1 MYGKRDKKDDEESGG
16 GNTFLKLQKSSVL
29 QEARVFNETPVNA
42 RKCAITLTK
51 ILNLLNQGEVL
62 SVQEATDAFFNMT
75 KLFQCK
81 DTILRRLLYL
91 GIKELASVAEN
102 VYVVTSS
109 LTSDMNAKDDTCRPQ
124 ALRTLCRITDPTVF
138 PGIERYMKQAIVDKQ
153 ASMASAALVSALHL
167 ARQVPDGVKR
177 WVNEAQEAVNSDHA
191 MVQHHALGLLYHIR
205 KSDRLAVTK
214 MVSKYIQSGLKSNFA
229 ICMLIRIAAKLIEEE
244 SDALSGPHS
253 PYFDFIESCLR
264 HKSEMVVYEAANAI
278 VNLSCTTQKELMP
291 AVSVLQLFLSSQK
304 AILRFAAV
312 RTLNKIA
319 MTQPNAV
326 MSCNVDLEILINDS
340 NRSIATLAIT
350 TLLKTGHEGSVDRLI
365 KIITTFMSEISDE
378 FKIIVVRATRQLCQK
393 FPKKHNTMM
402 HFLSNMLREE
412 GGFEYKRCL
421 VETIIDIIEDIP
433 EAKEEGLAYL
443 CEFIEDCEP
452 VEIAIKILHLLGK
465 EGPFTSR
472 PSKYIRYIYN
482 RLILETSAI
491 RSAAVS
497 ALAKFGAQCDDLL
510 PNIIVLLERSCLDA
524 DDEVRDRATYYLNI
538 LKQRERDLMGKCI
551 LNPFQVSIS
560 SLERALISYLESNQQ
575 DKPFDLAAIPIEKA
589 PSSDL
594 SGSQLPAGSL
604 SSGLGN
610 FGQVARQSSNANVKA
625 PNEKVSLNSRQE
637 EALSKLLA
645 IEPIVQLNVGRLIRS
660 SPPIELT
667 ESETEYVIQC
677 VKHVFARHVVFQFDC
692 TNTLNDQ
699 LLENASISLQVIIVA
714 FVLFFPLS
722 IEFRFN
728 IYLFTHLTS
737 ICKRLQK
744 GSTKFLALCALLW
757 RIT

>member
-1 MYGKRDKKDDEESGG
+1 MYAKRDKKDDEESGG
-16 GNTFLKLQKSSVL
+16 GNPYLKLQKSSVL

-51 ILNLLNQGEVL
+51 ILNILNQGEVL

-91 GIKELASVAEN
+91 GIKELSSVAEN

-109 LTSDMNAKDDTCRPQ
+109 LTSDMNAKDDSCRPQ
-124 ALRTLCRITDPTVF
+124 ALRTLCMITDATVF
-138 PGIERYMKQAIVDKQ
+138 PGIERYMKQAIVDKN

-167 ARQVPDGVKR
+167 AKQVPEGVKR

-214 MVSKYIQSGLKSNFA
+214 MVTKYIHSGLKSNFA
-229 ICMLIRIAAKLIEEE
+229 ICMLIRIAVKLIEEE
-244 SDALSGPHS
+244 TGGFNT

-350 TLLKTGHEGSVDRLI
+350 TLLKTGHEGSIDRLI

-482 RLILETSAI
+482 RLILETSPI

-510 PNIIVLLERSCLDA
+510 PNIIVLLERSCLDT

-538 LKQRERDLMGKCI
+538 LKQRERTLMGKCI
-551 LNPFQVSIS
+551 LNPFVVSIS
-560 SLERALISYLESNQQ
+560 SLEQALVLYLESNQQ
-575 DKPFDLAAIPIEKA
+575 EKPFDLSSVPNEKL
-589 PSSDL
+589 PNKDQQGL
-594 SGSQLPAGSL
+594 QLPAGSL

-610 FGQVARQSSNANVKA
+610 FSQSSQSNVISKA
-625 PNEKVSLNSRQE
+625 PNEKLTGHRQNE
-637 EALSKLLA
+637 ILEKLAA
-645 IEPIVQLNVGRLIRS
+645 IEPIAELNLGSLIKS

-699 LLENASISLQVIIVA
+699 LLEKISISLQVRL
-714 FVLFFPLS
+714 FQNVLFKILK
-722 IEFRFN
+722 
-728 IYLFTHLTS
+728 L
-737 ICKRLQK
+737 
-744 GSTKFLALCALLW
+744 
-757 RIT
+757 